1 MLTHDPG
8 LDAPLTAA
16 GLKGQDF
23 LRVDDLNPAAIE
35 AVLDLADHLK
45 ALQARRLPHPWLAGR
60 TLGMI
65 FEKPSTRTR
74 VSFEVGMVQLG
85 GHAVNLSAGESQ
97 LGRGEPISDTGA
109 VLSRY
114 LDAIVIRTHA
124 HARVEELAA
133 AASVPV
139 VNGLTDEHHPCQAL
153 ADLQVLRERLGDLA
167 GRRLAWVGDGSSNV
181 CHSLAAAAVAMGM
194 EVVVAAPDGY
204 EPFADE
210 LGAAAD
216 VVEVVDDPA
225 AAVSGADAV
234 VTDTFTSMGQEAERD
249 TRLAALAPYQVNA
262 RLLRHAAPGH
272 VVLHCLPAHCG
283 EEITQDVLWGES
295 SAVWDEAENR
305 LHAQKA
311 LLAMI
316 V

>member
-1 MLTHDPG
+1 MLTHDPAH
-8 LDAPLTAA
+8 DSPLSAA

-23 LRVDDLNPAAIE
+23 LRVDDLNAAAIE

-85 GHAVNLSAGESQ
+85 GHAVHLSAGESQ
-97 LGRGEPISDTGA
+97 LGRGEPIEDTGA

-124 HARVEELAA
+124 HARAEELAA

-181 CHSLAAAAVAMGM
+181 CHSLAAAATAMGM

-225 AAVSGADAV
+225 VAVSGADAV
-234 VTDTFTSMGQEAERD
+234 VTDTFTSMGQEGERAA
-249 TRLAALAPYQVNA
+249 RLSVLAPYQVNA

-283 EEITQDVLWGES
+283 EEITQDVLRGES

-305 LHAQKA
+305 MHAQKA

>member
-1 MLTHDPG
+1 MLTHDPA
-8 LDAPLTAA
+8 LDAPLAA
-16 GLKGQDF
+16 AALKGRDF
-23 LRVDDLNPAAIE
+23 LRVDDLNAPAIE

-85 GHAVNLSAGESQ
+85 GHAVHLSAGESQ
-97 LGRGEPISDTGA
+97 LGRGEPIEDTGA

-114 LDAIVIRTHA
+114 LDAVVIRTHA
-124 HARVEELAA
+124 QARVEELAA

-139 VNGLTDEHHPCQAL
+139 INGLTDEHHPCQAL
-153 ADLQVLRERLGDLA
+153 ADLQVLRERLGGLA

-181 CHSLAAAAVAMGM
+181 CHSLAAAATAMGM

-204 EPFADE
+204 EPFAGE

-216 VVEVVDDPA
+216 AIEVVDDPV

-234 VTDTFTSMGQEAERD
+234 VTDTFTSMGQEDERD
-249 TRLAALAPYQVNA
+249 ARLAALAPYQVNA

>member
-1 MLTHDPG
+1 MLTHDAA
-8 LDAPLTAA
+8 LDSPLAAA

-23 LRVDDLNPAAIE
+23 LRVDDLSAAAIE

-45 ALQARRLPHPWLAGR
+45 ALQSRRLPHPWLAGR

-85 GHAVNLSAGESQ
+85 GHAVHLSAGESQ
-97 LGRGEPISDTGA
+97 LGRGEPLEDTGA

-153 ADLQVLRERLGDLA
+153 ADLQVLRERLGGLA

-216 VVEVVDDPA
+216 AVEVVDDPTV
-225 AAVSGADAV
+225 AVAGADAV
-234 VTDTFTSMGQEAERD
+234 VTDTFTSMGQEAEREA
-249 TRLAALAPYQVNA
+249 RLAALAPYQVNA
-262 RLLRHAAPGH
+262 RLLRGAAPGH